1 MIQSISRENKMSN
14 DYFSLGNDFKNIIN
28 DEINHIIMEFA
39 KLVKDMTLS
48 EISNFV
54 GNNVTKKH
62 PSTFSLP
69 TKIKIYGKPKNIDPV
84 KLKTKC
90 MEYVNK
96 FGAINAAVFFDF
108 PDFAQLLFN
117 SARQELDIVHQVLFD
132 YKQNLNPKIIDEK
145 NHYYRIYNENFKN
158 LSDPNVRDNSF
169 LESPLLNYFNEGS
182 CDKEIIYAIYV
193 RLENNKDSAPKLLEK
208 LWATVFKTICTSH
221 NYQGNTQN
229 ARCNMMDQFTAKENN
244 AGDDKN
250 QIESEESIRF
260 IRNEKLKQKVTTF
273 INQAKISVNTSL
285 PKMIVEE
292 NLESMRSVV
301 ANLSD
306 EVDRIWYYQT
316 INQFRGRQTSKNKQK
331 RNEFENEIKEKIISF
346 SGLNFI
352 ITLFHEMIENLKSFT
367 NFKKDTNKFLKNK
380 LTQRS
385 NEVMNNSTW
394 SDTRIRQIKSIFIK
408 CLCIAARE
416 LQSQNLPNE
425 KWEKWLKNLLNLIS

>member
-1 MIQSISRENKMSN
+1 
-14 DYFSLGNDFKNIIN
+14 
-28 DEINHIIMEFA
+28 
-39 KLVKDMTLS
+39 
-48 EISNFV
+48 
-54 GNNVTKKH
+54 
-62 PSTFSLP
+62 
-69 TKIKIYGKPKNIDPV
+69 
-84 KLKTKC
+84 
-90 MEYVNK
+90 
-96 FGAINAAVFFDF
+96 
-108 PDFAQLLFN
+108 
-117 SARQELDIVHQVLFD
+117 
-132 YKQNLNPKIIDEK
+132 
-145 NHYYRIYNENFKN
+145 
-158 LSDPNVRDNSF
+158 
-169 LESPLLNYFNEGS
+169 
-182 CDKEIIYAIYV
+182 
-193 RLENNKDSAPKLLEK
+193 
-208 LWATVFKTICTSH
+208 
-221 NYQGNTQN
+221 
-229 ARCNMMDQFTAKENN
+229 MDQFTAKENN

-352 ITLFHEMIENLKSFT
+352 INLFHEMIENLKSFT

-385 NEVMNNSTW
+385 NEVMDNSTW

-425 KWEKWLKNLLNLIS
+425 KWEKWLENLLNLTS